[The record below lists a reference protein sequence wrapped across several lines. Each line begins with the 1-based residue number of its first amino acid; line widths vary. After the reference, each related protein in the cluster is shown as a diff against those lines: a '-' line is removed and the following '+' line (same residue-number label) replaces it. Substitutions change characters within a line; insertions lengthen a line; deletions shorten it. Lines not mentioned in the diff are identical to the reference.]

1 MKNVGMIII
10 LISALTLTLVSTAIF
25 SGIQQVRA
33 EDDDNKEDKKDQVN
47 TESQQIN
54 KCENNSQNEE
64 SDLECNNIVV
74 YGVVCMAGAQCI
86 LDKYEVPFELVTP
99 F

>member
-10 LISALTLTLVSTAIF
+10 LISALTLTLVSTAIY

-33 EDDDNKEDKKDQVN
+33 EDDDHKENKKDQVN

-54 KCENNSQNEE
+54 KCENNSQNED

-74 YGVVCMAGAQCI
+74 YGVVCMPGAQCV

>member
-1 MKNVGMIII
+1 MKNVSMIVI
-10 LISALTLTLVSTAIF
+10 LISARTLTLVSTAIF

-33 EDDDNKEDKKDQVN
+33 EDDNNKDDKKDQLN
-47 TESQQIN
+47 TERQQIN
-54 KCENNSQNEE
+54 KCENNSLNEE
-64 SDLECNNIVV
+64 SDIECNNIVV
-74 YGVVCMAGAQCI
+74 YGVVCMPGAQCI

>member
-1 MKNVGMIII
+1 MKNASMTVI
-10 LISALTLTLVSTAIF
+10 LISALTLTLVATAIF

-33 EDDDNKEDKKDQVN
+33 EDDKNEEDKKDQVN
-47 TESQQIN
+47 TERQQIN
-54 KCENNSQNEE
+54 KCENNSQNGE

-74 YGVVCMAGAQCI
+74 YGVVCMPGAQCL
-86 LDKYEVPFELVTP
+86 LDKFEVPFVLVTP

>member
-1 MKNVGMIII
+1 MKQVSMAVI

-33 EDDDNKEDKKDQVN
+33 DSDKKDDNKQVN
-47 TESQQIN
+47 TEKKQIN
-54 KCENNSQNEE
+54 NCENNSQNQA
-64 SDLECNNIVV
+64 STVECNNVIV
-74 YGVVCMAGAQCI
+74 YGVVCLPGAVCSVENSAI
-86 LDKYEVPFELVTP
+86 PFELVTP

>member
-1 MKNVGMIII
+1 MTII
-10 LISALTLTLVSTAIF
+10 LISALSLTLVSTAVF

-33 EDDDNKEDKKDQVN
+33 DDDEKEDKKDEGYGEN
-47 TESQQIN
+47 QQIN
-54 KCENNSQNEE
+54 KCENNSQNGE

-74 YGVVCMAGAQCI
+74 YGVVCMPGAQCV
-86 LDKYEVPFELVTP
+86 LDRFEVPFELVTP

>member
-1 MKNVGMIII
+1 MKQVSMAVI

-33 EDDDNKEDKKDQVN
+33 ENDKEDDNTQVN
-47 TESQQIN
+47 TERKQIN
-54 KCENNSQNEE
+54 NCENNSQNQA
-64 SDLECNNIVV
+64 STVECNNVIV
-74 YGVVCMAGAQCI
+74 YGVVCMPGAVCSVENSEI
-86 LDKYEVPFELVTP
+86 PFELVTP